1 MRSHSLLLDT
11 NLLVLFVVG
20 TADRDYIGQHKRLR
34 AFTGEDFDML
44 FHIVSQAP
52 AVFVTPNTLTETSNL
67 ASQIAEPARSL
78 ILRILGRLITAT
90 EERYIPSRA
99 AAART
104 EYVRLGLTD
113 AALLE
118 VADKQAAILTTDH
131 GLYRAALAS
140 GVPAFNFN
148 HIRDHYL

>member
-1 MRSHSLLLDT
+1 MRVRPLVVDT
-11 NLLVLFVVG
+11 SLLVLFVVG
-20 TADRDYIGQHKRLR
+20 TADRDYIGKHKRLR
-34 AFTGEDFDML
+34 AFVGEDFDML
-44 FHIVSQAP
+44 LHIVSRAP

-67 ASQIAEPARSL
+67 ASQIAEPAKGHVRRVL
-78 ILRILGRLITAT
+78 ARLIEAA

-113 AALLE
+113 ASLLE
-118 VADKQAAILTTDH
+118 ATGEQSAILTADH
-131 GLYRAALAS
+131 DLYLAALAS